1 MSDYAGRAERRAN
14 GMLIRVVTALAAIA
28 LPAAALAQVAEPA
41 SGKQVGPNLNVGDPN
56 ERICESITPIGSRL
70 ATKRFC
76 GTRAEWADRRRQD
89 REALE
94 AAQRGPCVIQ
104 QNTASGRPSC

>member
-1 MSDYAGRAERRAN
+1 MFLRTS
-14 GMLIRVVTALAAIA
+14 LIVLLSVALAT
-28 LPAAALAQVAEPA
+28 PAVAQKKVD
-41 SGKQVGPNLNVGDPN
+41 PNLNVGDPN
-56 ERICESITPIGSRL
+56 ERICEKITPVGSRL

-94 AAQRGPCVIQ
+94 AAQKGPCVI
-104 QNTASGRPSC
+104 TTTGATGRPAC